1 MIAME
6 AESLKL
12 RSEKMYQA
20 ELFQG
25 DKGPGSVRIEIKPV
39 VADGTS
45 TINPNEE
52 VTINKDENW
61 PEQTQRQ
68 PVKPLIDPHVVQEFL
83 LGQHCLYGGSGW
95 WKYEFCYGQ
104 KVDQYHEEKGG
115 PHGTKKTV
123 LNLGRFDMAKHKE
136 WIDQNPSKKLSPSKQ
151 ENMFLIS
158 TVGET
163 FVTSLESLD
172 TWKSN

>member
-1 MIAME
+1 MAVSREEKLHPTILRVICLYEIIILYKHHSPYGIA
-6 AESLKL
+6 
-12 RSEKMYQA
+12 
-20 ELFQG
+20 
-25 DKGPGSVRIEIKPV
+25 
-39 VADGTS
+39 GTS

-136 WIDQNPSKKLSPSKQ
+136 WIDQNPSKKPKPIETRKHVSHFYSGGDICDITGKLHLQPS
-151 ENMFLIS
+151 F
-158 TVGET
+158 
-163 FVTSLESLD
+163 
-172 TWKSN
+172 